1 MNSRSICRC
10 QRIPVRGTDTP
21 RMPRQRARSR
31 SRRAT
36 VKPAGTTFVSLA
48 CAALLAGCG
57 ASVNNS
63 LQSGV
68 TPTAERAS
76 AGLAQGAGQAGGRS
90 GPSSQGGQTASVAES
105 VTSVTTPGNA
115 AYKIGPQDVLEIS
128 VFKVPDLS
136 KSVQVADVG
145 TVNLPL
151 VGEIRAAGKTAREI
165 ELDLTEKLG
174 AKYLQSP
181 QVTVYVKEYNS
192 QRVTVEGAVKK
203 PGVYPIRGKT
213 TLIQSIAM
221 AEGLD
226 NASASSN
233 VVVFRQVNGKRTAA
247 RFDLDEIRAGRGD
260 DPVMRPGD
268 VVVADV
274 STTKVVLNTLLRVP
288 MGAFVPLL

>member
-1 MNSRSICRC
+1 M
-10 QRIPVRGTDTP
+10 QRPQYSTP
-21 RMPRQRARSR
+21 AV
-31 SRRAT
+31 AT
-36 VKPAGTTFVSLA
+36 LLSLA
-48 CAALLAGCG
+48 CATVLVGCG
-57 ASVNNS
+57 ASLNNS
-63 LQSGV
+63 ASVNSGLQNGGSTSAERAGAGV
-68 TPTAERAS
+68 TP
-76 AGLAQGAGQAGGRS
+76 GVKG
-90 GPSSQGGQTASVAES
+90 QGGGQGQPARVAET
-105 VTSVTTPGNA
+105 VASVTTPGNA
-115 AYKIGPQDVLEIS
+115 AYKVGPQDVLDIS

-145 TVNLPL
+145 TINLPL
-151 VGEIRAAGKTAREI
+151 VGEISAAGKTAREI
-165 ELDLTEKLG
+165 ELDLTERLG
-174 AKYLQSP
+174 STYLQSP

-213 TLIQSIAM
+213 TLLQSIAM

-247 RFDLDEIRAGRGD
+247 RFDLDDIRAGRGD
-260 DPVMRPGD
+260 DPAMRPGD